1 MIKKKTGD
9 GSLFFFVLCTKA
21 GGDILRA
28 ILIYGGDDKKLELFA
43 KKIFS
48 AIERKGN
55 ELKVIKIGRGITAGN
70 FAPYEFIFVGCP
82 VLSVFK
88 GKLPSE
94 LVDFVKRCAGLERKK
109 TIAFI
114 IPQLM
119 GNDKTLK
126 NLMSLLESK
135 GSFIVDFRQI
145 RDIDKDSELLASRLK

>member
-1 MIKKKTGD
+1 MR
-9 GSLFFFVLCTKA
+9 VA
-21 GGDILRA
+21 
-28 ILIYGGDDKKLELFA
+28 LIYGGEDKKLELFA

-55 ELKVIKIGRGITAGN
+55 ELKVIKIERGIAADN
-70 FAPYEFIFVGCP
+70 LSPYEFIFVGCP

-94 LVDFVKRCAGLERKK
+94 LIDFIKRCAGLERKK

-114 IPQLM
+114 IPRFM
-119 GNDKTLK
+119 GNDKSLK

-135 GSFIVDFRQI
+135 GSFVIDFKQI

>member
-1 MIKKKTGD
+1 
-9 GSLFFFVLCTKA
+9 
-21 GGDILRA
+21 LRA

-55 ELKVIKIGRGITAGN
+55 KLKVIKVGRGITADN
-70 FAPYEFIFVGCP
+70 LVPYEFIFVGCP

-135 GSFIVDFRQI
+135 GSFIIDFKQI
-145 RDIDKDSELLASRLK
+145 RDIDKDSELLASRMK

>member
-1 MIKKKTGD
+1 M
-9 GSLFFFVLCTKA
+9 
-21 GGDILRA
+21 RA
-28 ILIYGGDDKKLELFA
+28 ALIYGGDDKKLELFA
-43 KKIFS
+43 KKIYS

-55 ELKVIKIGRGITAGN
+55 ELKVIKVERGIIAGN
-70 FAPYEFIFVGCP
+70 LSPYEFIFVGCP
-82 VLSVFK
+82 VLSLFK

-94 LVDFVKRCAGLERKK
+94 LIDFIKRCAGLERKK

-114 IPQLM
+114 IPRFI

-135 GSFIVDFRQI
+135 GSFVVDFKQI